1 LKGAAVSGSIHG
13 EAWATQK
20 LRVAQK
26 WYIGI
31 LNSLFMRLTGGIG
44 VRVSKK
50 FISGL
55 GLAVGVAGL
64 LVTGC
69 ETGRTTKQ
77 HSLAAHAS
85 DETTTGK
92 QDPSYVGN
100 GEGQP
105 PVPGSPTAAGADGKQ
120 PYDSAYARSSEGA
133 ERGSAAPPA
142 EQVKDSFERQ

>member
-1 LKGAAVSGSIHG
+1 MRVFTKFMGRVYGLVLAGSVAA
-13 EAWATQK
+13 
-20 LRVAQK
+20 
-26 WYIGI
+26 
-31 LNSLFMRLTGGIG
+31 
-44 VRVSKK
+44 
-50 FISGL
+50 
-55 GLAVGVAGL
+55 L

-69 ETGRTTKQ
+69 ETSRTTKQ
-77 HSLAAHAS
+77 HSLAAHVS

-133 ERGSAAPPA
+133 ERGSATPPA
-142 EQVKDSFERQ
+142 EQAKDSFERQ

>member
-1 LKGAAVSGSIHG
+1 
-13 EAWATQK
+13 
-20 LRVAQK
+20 
-26 WYIGI
+26 
-31 LNSLFMRLTGGIG
+31 
-44 VRVSKK
+44 VRVSTK
-50 FISGL
+50 FMAKVSGL
-55 GLAVGVAGL
+55 GLAAAVAGL

-77 HSLAAHAS
+77 HSLAASVS

-105 PVPGSPTAAGADGKQ
+105 PVPGSPTAAGADGNQ

-133 ERGSAAPPA
+133 EYGSATPPA
-142 EQVKDSFERQ
+142 EQAKDSFERQ